1 LSTAAPGIRPEPSTP
16 SSSTAPAVSVATRD
30 IHLAFGRNKVL
41 RGVDLD
47 VKAGTAACIIGPS
60 GSGKSTLLRC
70 VNRLLE
76 PDRGD
81 VLIGGKSVMGDD
93 PDALRQRIGMVFQHF
108 NLFPHKSV
116 LANISLG
123 LRKLRGL
130 SRDEAD
136 ATALTQLDRVGLRH
150 KAQVRPGT
158 LSGGQQQRVAIA
170 RALAMAP
177 EVMLFD
183 EATSALDPELVKG
196 VLATIADLAGEGMTM
211 LVVTHEMGFA
221 RGVADTVHFMDG
233 GRVVESGPPEQLF
246 EAATSPRL
254 QRFLSQVL

>member
-1 LSTAAPGIRPEPSTP
+1 MSTITTAPHPVL
-16 SSSTAPAVSVATRD
+16 SSTSLAASSMSVETRD
-30 IHLAFGRNKVL
+30 IHLGFGRNKVL

-47 VKAGTAACIIGPS
+47 VRGGTVACIIGPS

-76 PDRGD
+76 PDRGQ
-81 VLIGGKSVMGDD
+81 VLIGGRSVMGDD
-93 PDALRQRIGMVFQHF
+93 PDALRQRVGMVFQHF

-123 LRKLRGL
+123 LRKLQGL
-130 SRDEAD
+130 AHDEAD
-136 ATALTQLDRVGLRH
+136 ASALTQLDRVGLRH

-170 RALAMAP
+170 RALAMSP
-177 EVMLFD
+177 DVMLFD

-196 VLATIADLAGEGMTM
+196 VLATMADLAGEGMTM

-221 RGVADTVHFMDG
+221 REVAETVHFMDG
-233 GRVVESGPPEQLF
+233 GRIVESGPPEQLF
-246 EAATSPRL
+246 EEATSPRL

>member
-1 LSTAAPGIRPEPSTP
+1 LSTTAPRTP
-16 SSSTAPAVSVATRD
+16 SVPGSATAGAGAVGVATRD
-30 IHLAFGRNKVL
+30 VHLAFGTNRVL

-47 VKAGTAACIIGPS
+47 VAAGTAACVIGPS

-76 PDRGD
+76 PDRGE
-81 VLIGGKSVMGDD
+81 VLIGGRSVMGDD
-93 PDALRQRIGMVFQHF
+93 PNALRQRVGMVFQHF

-116 LANISLG
+116 LANVTLG
-123 LRKLRGL
+123 LRRLRGM
-130 SRDEAD
+130 SRDEAE
-136 ATALTQLDRVGLRH
+136 ATALTQLERVGLRH

-196 VLATIADLAGEGMTM
+196 VLATMADLAREGMTM

-221 RGVADTVHFMDG
+221 REVADSVHFMDG
-233 GRVVESGPPEQLF
+233 GRVVESGAPEQVF
-246 EAATSPRL
+246 ESATSPRL

>member
-1 LSTAAPGIRPEPSTP
+1 MSTITKAPHPVL
-16 SSSTAPAVSVATRD
+16 SSTSLAASAMSVETRD

-47 VKAGTAACIIGPS
+47 VRGGTAACIIGPS

-76 PDRGD
+76 PDRGE
-81 VLIGGKSVMGDD
+81 VLIGGRSVMGDD
-93 PDALRQRIGMVFQHF
+93 PDALRQRVGMVFQHF
-108 NLFPHKSV
+108 NLFPHKTV

-123 LRKLRGL
+123 LRKLQGL
-130 SRDEAD
+130 AHDEAD
-136 ATALTQLDRVGLRH
+136 MTALTQLERVGLGH

-170 RALAMAP
+170 RALAMSP
-177 EVMLFD
+177 DVMLFD

-196 VLATIADLAGEGMTM
+196 VLATMADLAGEGMTM

-221 RGVADTVHFMDG
+221 REVAETVHFMDG
-233 GRVVESGPPEQLF
+233 GRIVESGPPEQLF

>member
-1 LSTAAPGIRPEPSTP
+1 MSAIAQNTPAGTSSRSPTASTS
-16 SSSTAPAVSVATRD
+16 SVATRN
-30 IHLAFGRNKVL
+30 IQFAFGSNKVL

-47 VKAGTAACIIGPS
+47 VLGGTAACIIGPS

-76 PDRGD
+76 PGRGD
-81 VLIGGKSVMGDD
+81 VLIGGRSVMGDD
-93 PDALRQRIGMVFQHF
+93 PDLLRQRVGMVFQHF

-116 LANISLG
+116 LANITLG

-136 ATALTQLDRVGLRH
+136 ATALTHLDRVGLKH

-170 RALAMAP
+170 RALAMSS

-221 RGVADTVHFMDG
+221 RGVADAVHFMDG

-246 EAATSPRL
+246 EAASSRRL
-254 QRFLSQVL
+254 QEFLSQVL

>member
-1 LSTAAPGIRPEPSTP
+1 
-16 SSSTAPAVSVATRD
+16 
-30 IHLAFGRNKVL
+30 
-41 RGVDLD
+41 
-47 VKAGTAACIIGPS
+47 
-60 GSGKSTLLRC
+60 

-76 PDRGD
+76 PDRGE
-81 VLIGGKSVMGDD
+81 VSIGGRSVMGDD
-93 PDALRQRIGMVFQHF
+93 PDALRQRVGMVFQHF

-116 LANISLG
+116 LANITLG

-136 ATALTQLDRVGLRH
+136 ATALTQLERVGLRH
-150 KAQVRPGT
+150 KALVRPGT

-221 RGVADTVHFMDG
+221 REVADTVHFMDRG
-233 GRVVESGPPEQLF
+233 QVVESGPPEQLF
-246 EAATSPRL
+246 QAASSRRL
-254 QRFLSQVL
+254 QEFLSQVL

>member
-1 LSTAAPGIRPEPSTP
+1 LSTIARVTPAGPPPAPLSAATS
-16 SSSTAPAVSVATRD
+16 SVATRD
-30 IHLAFGRNKVL
+30 IHFAFGANKVL
-41 RGVDLD
+41 RGVDLE
-47 VKAGTAACIIGPS
+47 VKGGTAACIIGPS

-76 PDRGD
+76 PDRGE
-81 VLIGGKSVMGDD
+81 VLIGGRSVMGQH
-93 PDALRQRIGMVFQHF
+93 PDVLRQRVGMVFQHF

-123 LRKLRGL
+123 PRKLRGL
-130 SRDEAD
+130 SREEAD
-136 ATALTQLDRVGLRH
+136 AAALTQLDRVGLRH
-150 KAQVRPGT
+150 KAHVRPGT

-170 RALAMAP
+170 RALAMSP

-196 VLATIADLAGEGMTM
+196 VLATIADLAREGMTM

-221 RGVADTVHFMDG
+221 RGVADTVHFMDRG
-233 GRVVESGPPEQLF
+233 QVIESGPPGQLF
-246 EAATSPRL
+246 EAATSLRL
-254 QRFLSQVL
+254 QGFLSQVL

>member
-1 LSTAAPGIRPEPSTP
+1 LSTTAPRTP
-16 SSSTAPAVSVATRD
+16 SVAGSATPATTAVGVATRE
-30 IHLAFGRNKVL
+30 IHLAFGTNRVL

-47 VKAGTAACIIGPS
+47 VPAGSAACIIGPS

-76 PDRGD
+76 PDRGE
-81 VLIGGKSVMGDD
+81 VLLGGRSVMGDD
-93 PDALRQRIGMVFQHF
+93 PDALRQRVGMVFQHF

-116 LANISLG
+116 LANVTLG
-123 LRKLRGL
+123 LRRLRGM
-130 SRDEAD
+130 SRDDAE
-136 ATALTQLDRVGLRH
+136 ATALAQLERVGLRH
-150 KAQVRPGT
+150 KASVRPGT

-196 VLATIADLAGEGMTM
+196 VLATMADLAREGMTM

-221 RGVADTVHFMDG
+221 REVADSVHFMDG
-233 GRVVESGPPEQLF
+233 GRVLESGAPGQVF
-246 EAATSPRL
+246 ESATSPRL

>member
-1 LSTAAPGIRPEPSTP
+1 MSTVVHATQDRTSPLSPSA
-16 SSSTAPAVSVATRD
+16 SASSVATRD
-30 IHLAFGRNKVL
+30 IHFAFGSNTVL

-47 VKAGTAACIIGPS
+47 VKGGTAACVIGPS

-76 PDRGD
+76 PDRGE
-81 VLIGGKSVMGDD
+81 VLIGGRSVMGAD
-93 PDALRQRIGMVFQHF
+93 PDLLRQRVGMVFPHF

-116 LANISLG
+116 LANITLG

-130 SRDEAD
+130 SRDEAEV
-136 ATALTQLDRVGLRH
+136 TALTHLDRVGLRH

-170 RALAMAP
+170 RALAMEP

-196 VLATIADLAGEGMTM
+196 VLATMADLAGDGMTM

-221 RGVADTVHFMDG
+221 RGVADTVHFMDHG
-233 GRVVESGPPEQLF
+233 QVIESGPPEQLF
-246 EAATSPRL
+246 EAATSRRL
-254 QRFLSQVL
+254 QEFLSQVL

>member
-1 LSTAAPGIRPEPSTP
+1 MSTITKAPHPVL
-16 SSSTAPAVSVATRD
+16 SSTSLATSAMSVETRD

-47 VKAGTAACIIGPS
+47 VRGGTAACIIGPS

-76 PDRGD
+76 PDRGE
-81 VLIGGKSVMGDD
+81 VLIGGRSVMGDD
-93 PDALRQRIGMVFQHF
+93 PDALRQRVGMVFQHF
-108 NLFPHKSV
+108 NLFPHKTV

-123 LRKLRGL
+123 LRKLQGL
-130 SRDEAD
+130 AHDEAD
-136 ATALTQLDRVGLRH
+136 MTALTQLERVGLGH

-170 RALAMAP
+170 RALAMSP
-177 EVMLFD
+177 DVMLFD

-196 VLATIADLAGEGMTM
+196 VLATMADLAGEGMTM

-221 RGVADTVHFMDG
+221 REVAETVHFMDG
-233 GRVVESGPPEQLF
+233 GRIVESGPPEQLF

>member
-1 LSTAAPGIRPEPSTP
+1 LSTI
-16 SSSTAPAVSVATRD
+16 APATSPGTSSPSDTASTSSVATRD
-30 IHLAFGRNKVL
+30 IHFAFGGNKVL

-47 VKAGTAACIIGPS
+47 VKGGTAACIIGPS

-76 PDRGD
+76 PDHGE
-81 VLIGGKSVMGDD
+81 VHIGGRSVMGDD
-93 PDALRQRIGMVFQHF
+93 PDALRQRVGMVFQHF

-116 LANISLG
+116 LANITLG
-123 LRKLRGL
+123 LRTLRGL
-130 SRDEAD
+130 SRDEAE
-136 ATALTQLDRVGLRH
+136 TSALTQLDRVGLRH
-150 KAQVRPGT
+150 KAHVRPGT

-170 RALAMAP
+170 RALAMSP

-246 EAATSPRL
+246 EAAASRRL
-254 QRFLSQVL
+254 QQFLSQVL